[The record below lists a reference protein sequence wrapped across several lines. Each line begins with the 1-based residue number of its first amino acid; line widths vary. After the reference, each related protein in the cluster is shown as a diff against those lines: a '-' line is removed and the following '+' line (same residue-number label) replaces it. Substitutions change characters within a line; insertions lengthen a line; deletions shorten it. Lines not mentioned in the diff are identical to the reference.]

1 MKKTKLLFCFVM
13 LGWAT
18 GAWGLAKSLL
28 KPAEMPKVFA
38 DASFEERMQVLAEGY
53 GEVATEYDE
62 NGVCV
67 SGCAYK
73 GMRIEDEERMIVR
86 ATDELRSL
94 IEMENARMGY
104 DPQQI
109 QALQQQYL
117 QQLQQKAQA
126 DAQAAGVQLEASG
139 QAVAQ
144 QQPAGQ
150 QQVASQQ
157 QPAGQQQIASQQQT
171 GMQQS
176 TLNQQPSRRGGVAQQ
191 AGGQAQ
197 TQQQSPQQVAQQQ
210 TQVLQTG
217 QVSGG
222 GSGAQFFLGPPV
234 GGDVKVGS
242 DFGER
247 RPPSTKGGKTGSRY
261 HRGVDIKATTGTPLY
276 AAADGKVIKAG
287 WGGGGGNTVI
297 VEHGFNSS
305 NKKVQTVYMHMSKVD
320 VTVGQTVQKGQK
332 LGAAGNT
339 GNSGGAHL
347 HYSVRFDGVNVDPL
361 GSRIKPVI
369 DKQATLA
376 GSTSG
381 TNYLGAPYCV
391 KSGISSTRLRSLQG
405 NDAALRENFP
415 QCTGWCK
422 PY

>member
-13 LGWAT
+13 VGWAT

-144 QQPAGQ
+144 QSTANWYAAISVKSTTIQKGWCGPAGWW
-150 QQVASQQ
+150 
-157 QPAGQQQIASQQQT
+157 AGT
-171 GMQQS
+171 
-176 TLNQQPSRRGGVAQQ
+176 
-191 AGGQAQ
+191 
-197 TQQQSPQQVAQQQ
+197 
-210 TQVLQTG
+210 
-217 QVSGG
+217 
-222 GSGAQFFLGPPV
+222 
-234 GGDVKVGS
+234 D
-242 DFGER
+242 
-247 RPPSTKGGKTGSRY
+247 
-261 HRGVDIKATTGTPLY
+261 ATTIAATGGTTTNTGIANRAGVWWRFGGTVLF
-276 AAADGKVIKAG
+276 GTAG
-287 WGGGGGNTVI
+287 W
-297 VEHGFNSS
+297 
-305 NKKVQTVYMHMSKVD
+305 
-320 VTVGQTVQKGQK
+320 
-332 LGAAGNT
+332 
-339 GNSGGAHL
+339 
-347 HYSVRFDGVNVDPL
+347 
-361 GSRIKPVI
+361 
-369 DKQATLA
+369 
-376 GSTSG
+376 
-381 TNYLGAPYCV
+381 
-391 KSGISSTRLRSLQG
+391 
-405 NDAALRENFP
+405 
-415 QCTGWCK
+415 W
-422 PY
+422 